1 MNTTQYFTAKT
12 VPTKEPSTLTVYSF
26 FPSWRMPHCLVA
38 QVNDTAVLSM
48 QGVRCLP
55 FSPEQIRG
63 QIGEQLST
71 SASILQDLWEELL
84 IQIGIYLYDA

>member
-1 MNTTQYFTAKT
+1 
-12 VPTKEPSTLTVYSF
+12 
-26 FPSWRMPHCLVA
+26 
-38 QVNDTAVLSM
+38 M
-48 QGVRCLP
+48 QGVKCLP
-55 FSPEQIRG
+55 FSPEQIRE